1 MICHADTGKVTGQK
15 GEIRFE
21 FGANW
26 QRFLDGLTEEN
37 IVEAELSL
45 TESLGMETLRGKTL
59 LDIGSGSGL
68 FSLAARR
75 LGARVHSFDYDPRSV
90 ACTAELKR
98 RYCAGSPD
106 WIVEQG
112 SVLDED
118 YMESLGAFDIV
129 YSWGVLHHTGAM
141 WQGIEAATRAVA
153 SGGTLFIAIYNDQ
166 GKASAVWLRVKR
178 LYNTLPPSLRF
189 LVVFPAACQIW
200 GPRLM
205 LDTLQGAPLRTWR
218 SYGASRR
225 GMSPWRDV
233 VDWVG
238 GYPFEV
244 AKPEAVFEF
253 CCQRGFTLDRLIT
266 KGGGIGCNEFVFHR
280 DLGAILTG
288 S

>member
-1 MICHADTGKVTGQK
+1 MVRRADTGEVTGK
-15 GEIRFE
+15 KREIRFE

-37 IVEAELSL
+37 IVEAERSL
-45 TESLGMETLRGKTL
+45 TESLGIETLRGKTF

-68 FSLAARR
+68 FSLVARR

-98 RYCAGSPD
+98 RYFAGSPE
-106 WIVEQG
+106 WTIEQG
-112 SVLDED
+112 SVLDEG
-118 YMESLGAFDIV
+118 YMESLGVFDIV

-141 WQGIEAATRAVA
+141 WRAMEAAIRAVA
-153 SGGTLFIAIYNDQ
+153 DRGILYIAIYNDQ

-178 LYNTLPPSLRF
+178 LYNTLPPSLRI

-200 GPRLM
+200 GPRLI
-205 LDTLQGAPLRTWR
+205 LDTLQGAPLRTWM
-218 SYGASRR
+218 SYAASRR

-244 AKPEAVFEF
+244 AAPEAVFEF
-253 CCQRGFTLDRLIT
+253 CRHHGFTLQRLIT
-266 KGGGIGCNEFVFHR
+266 KGGGIGCNEFVFR
-280 DLGAILTG
+280 RG
-288 S
+288 